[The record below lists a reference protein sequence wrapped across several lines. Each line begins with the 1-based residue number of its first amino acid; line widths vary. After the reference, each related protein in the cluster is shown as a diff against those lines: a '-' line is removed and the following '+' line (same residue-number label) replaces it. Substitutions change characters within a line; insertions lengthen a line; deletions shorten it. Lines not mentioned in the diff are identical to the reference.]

1 MNYAVLNSDSLVVN
15 VVVFNGID
23 AWNPPEGCTCVEIPK
38 DSGAG
43 IGWSYVDGEFVSP
56 EPPPLESGEDP

>member
-23 AWNPPEGCTCVEIPK
+23 AWNPPEGCTSVEIPE

-56 EPPPLESGEDP
+56 EPPPLDSDEDP

>member
-1 MNYAVLNSDSLVVN
+1 MNYAVVDASSLIVN

-23 AWNPPEGCTCVEIPK
+23 AWNPPEGCTCVELPA

-56 EPPPLESGEDP
+56 PKPAVESDQ

>member
-1 MNYAVLNSDSLVVN
+1 MNYAVLNSDGLVVN
-15 VVVFNGID
+15 VAVFNGID
-23 AWNPPEGCTCVEIPK
+23 AWTLPEGCSCVEIPE

>member
-1 MNYAVLNSDSLVVN
+1 MAVKAKTV
-15 VVVFNGID
+15 
-23 AWNPPEGCTCVEIPK
+23 T
-38 DSGAG
+38 GAG

>member
-1 MNYAVLNSDSLVVN
+1 MNYAVLNSDGLVVN
-15 VVVFNGID
+15 VAVFNGID
-23 AWNPPEGCTCVEIPK
+23 AWTLPEGCTFVEIPE

-43 IGWSYVDGEFVSP
+43 IGWNYVDGEFVSP